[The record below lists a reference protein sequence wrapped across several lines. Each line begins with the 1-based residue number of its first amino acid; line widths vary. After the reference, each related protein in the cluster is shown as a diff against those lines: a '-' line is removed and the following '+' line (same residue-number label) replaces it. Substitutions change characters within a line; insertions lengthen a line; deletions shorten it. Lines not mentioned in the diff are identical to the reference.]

1 MDMRSHVVDLTEEE
15 INDLVKKAA
24 KDLVNE

>member
-1 MDMRSHVVDLTEEE
+1 MDARTHIVDLTEEE

>member
-1 MDMRSHVVDLTEEE
+1 MDTRSHVVDLTEEE

>member
-1 MDMRSHVVDLTEEE
+1 MVTRSHAVDLTEEE

>member
-1 MDMRSHVVDLTEEE
+1 MDMRLHVVDLTEEE